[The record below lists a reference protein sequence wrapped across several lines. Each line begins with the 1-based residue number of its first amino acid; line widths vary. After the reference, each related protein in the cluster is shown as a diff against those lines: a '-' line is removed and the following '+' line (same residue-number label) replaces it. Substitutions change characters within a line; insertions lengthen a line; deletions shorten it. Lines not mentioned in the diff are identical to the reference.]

1 LDDDGAFVAELAG
14 LGEAEVAAD
23 AVAEVEADLAAVVV
37 PPPPQAATDKVSAN
51 AATKFLRISAP

>member
-14 LGEAEVAAD
+14 LVEVE
-23 AVAEVEADLAAVVV
+23 VEVEADLAAVVV